1 MPLPDQ
7 PGWLCRTS
15 TILTVV
21 YNTNRRR
28 RVPKPHYKVTNG
40 QAYEAGLRQRGSLIF
55 WFTGEAIAAWR
66 AAPRITPGGQTH
78 YSDLAVET
86 ALMLRAVV
94 LKQMLDLGRPGSV
107 RGG

>member
-1 MPLPDQ
+1 MPHK
-7 PGWLCRTS
+7 
-15 TILTVV
+15 

-28 RVPKPHYKVTNG
+28 RIPKPHYKVTNG

-55 WFTGEAIAAWR
+55 WFTGEAIAAWW

-86 ALMLRAVV
+86 ALMLWAVV